1 MAKNARTLDTP
12 FRPGER
18 VVAADDV
25 DDITAG
31 TKGKVQLAN
40 GLGVWRRYWVRF
52 DGGRMRG
59 QVPHAVLA
67 RPEQLDQWKAAKE
80 AKAQAALR
88 SEQSSVAVEAAADG
102 GDAAA
107 GAAGGVASRI
117 PAAILERSKAAKAR
131 KLGG

>member
-40 GLGVWRRYWVRF
+40 GLGAWRRYWVRF

-67 RPEQLDQWKAAKE
+67 RPAQLHEWQAARE
-80 AKAQAALR
+80 AQARAAL
-88 SEQSSVAVEAAADG
+88 QADQPAAAVEAAADG
-102 GDAAA
+102 GDAS
-107 GAAGGVASRI
+107 AAGGVASRI